1 MYRDVSKERSRMR
14 PESSGRMME
23 TNADVGHRVD
33 SSSSSA
39 TAAAINE
46 PLIKQSLDEPWSHP
60 VSPSLI
66 RSDLVPS
73 HLTVCSGAVLL
84 WTSAAG

>member
-1 MYRDVSKERSRMR
+1 
-14 PESSGRMME
+14 MME

-33 SSSSSA
+33 SSSSA

-46 PLIKQSLDEPWSHP
+46 PLIKQYLDEVRSHP

-73 HLTVCSGAVLL
+73 HLTVGSGAVLL

>member
-1 MYRDVSKERSRMR
+1 MR
-14 PESSGRMME
+14 PESSGHMME

-33 SSSSSA
+33 SASA

-46 PLIKQSLDEPWSHP
+46 PLIKQSLDEPRSHP

-73 HLTVCSGAVLL
+73 RLTVGSGAVLL